1 MRGEQPNVTTPPRF
15 LRPRNPP
22 QTRWLWVVKA
32 SAVLSLLIPT
42 VLVFVGAIN
51 LFPFGLLPAAG
62 FVWYCKWL
70 LSGLNEKKGLA
81 GAVGAGVATICLGL
95 VFSELIIGGSE
106 EARWLE
112 QALRGLLVLAPA
124 TLVASAI
131 GTYFGLRPE
140 RRDLGAWLAGLG
152 MGVVYFFVVFISF
165 GSYAGTL
172 QRSRWAANHAS
183 AVGSIRTINTCAAA
197 YQSKYPDRGFP
208 PSLTAMGTA
217 GEKCLDGRLA
227 EGRKSGYSFAYTPGL
242 PNAKGR
248 IESYTLAA
256 RPTTYGTTAMDS
268 YFSDESQVIRL
279 TQEQRPAS
287 PTDPP
292 LQNL

>member
-1 MRGEQPNVTTPPRF
+1 M
-15 LRPRNPP
+15 
-22 QTRWLWVVKA
+22 
-32 SAVLSLLIPT
+32 LIPT
-42 VLVFVGAIN
+42 VLVVIGAID
-51 LFPFGLLPAAG
+51 LFPFGVLTAAA
-62 FVWYCKWL
+62 FAWYCKWL
-70 LSGLNEKKGLA
+70 LSGLNEKRGLA

-95 VFSELIIGGSE
+95 TFSGLIVGLNE
-106 EARWLE
+106 EVGWLE

-152 MGVVYFFVVFISF
+152 LGVVYFCIVFISF

-172 QRSRWAANHAS
+172 QRSRQAANHAW
-183 AVGSIRTINTCAAA
+183 AVGSIRTINSCAAA

-208 PSLTAMGTA
+208 PNLTAMGTA
-217 GEKCLDGRLA
+217 GEKCLDGPLA
-227 EGRKSGYSFAYTPGL
+227 EGRKSGYSFAYTPGA

-256 RPTTYGTTAMDS
+256 RPTAYAKTGVDS